1 MDLKNLTVE
10 QLPVVLTIYEISK
23 IMKVDVSTVLELIEL
38 KKIEPIKG
46 IEKPRI
52 TSLSLINFLCSNGNN
67 HENTHASSDISSVG
81 LIKEV

>member
-10 QLPVVLTIYEISK
+10 QLPIVLTIYEIAK
-23 IMKVDVSTVLELIEL
+23 IMKVDVNTVLELIEL
-38 KKIEPIKG
+38 KKLETIKG

-52 TSLSLINFLCSNGNN
+52 TSLSLINFLCANGDINEKN
-67 HENTHASSDISSVG
+67 FANSDITSVG

>member
-23 IMKVDVSTVLELIEL
+23 IMKVDVKTVLELIEL
-38 KKIEPIKG
+38 NKIETIKG

-52 TSLSLINFLCSNGNN
+52 TSLSLINFLCSNRDN
-67 HENTHASSDISSVG
+67 HEKTLATSDVASVE

>member
-23 IMKVDVSTVLELIEL
+23 IMKVDVKTVLELIEL
-38 KKIEPIKG
+38 NKIETIKG

-52 TSLSLINFLCSNGNN
+52 TSLSLINFLCSNGDNYDK
-67 HENTHASSDISSVG
+67 TLATTDITSVG
-81 LIKEV
+81 LIQEV